1 MALTGALVVEGRSL
15 ARTRRLGYLPFD
27 SAGGE
32 AVFSASDPAI
42 IPWIATHVTRRRESF
57 PASPQTGVVRLGQPR
72 GEPPRPPL
80 ARGQRWPLTRCSIQP
95 NDHKR

>member
-15 ARTRRLGYLPFD
+15 ARTCRLGYLPFD

-42 IPWIATHVTRRRESF
+42 ISWIATHVTRRRESF
-57 PASPQTGVVRLGQPR
+57 PARLQTGVVRLGADRR
-72 GEPPRPPL
+72 GNRRAHRLPKANAGP
-80 ARGQRWPLTRCSIQP
+80 
-95 NDHKR
+95 